1 MQAPAPLPQSYWRRR
16 TSTVE
21 QGVPLATAWAL
32 AARWMLA
39 FASMTTGA
47 VSAATPARVVS
58 LNLCTDEYLLLTAR
72 PGQIASISRL
82 GADEQESPLARQAR
96 GLATNSGQ
104 LSEVIEQR
112 PDLVLTMGHD
122 PQGVALAARLR
133 IRLIALPY
141 PTSPAAVV
149 AQVQQVAALVGN
161 TPAGTTFAARVAA
174 LTASAPKAQPG
185 LMIGG
190 SGLAPAMDGLA
201 AGWLRLAGIAQ
212 QQGGQISLERLLVQ
226 PPPILIRNVYRRG
239 QLSGPQAWSQ
249 HPALRQLRVTQ
260 VEADGRAFLCG
271 GAAMPAEIA
280 RLRKALA
287 T

>member
-1 MQAPAPLPQSYWRRR
+1 M
-16 TSTVE
+16 
-21 QGVPLATAWAL
+21 PLATAWAL

-39 FASMTTGA
+39 CAIMTTGA
-47 VSAATPARVVS
+47 VSATTPARVVS

-96 GLATNSGQ
+96 GLAINSGQ

-212 QQGGQISLERLLVQ
+212 QQSGQISLERLLVQ

-287 T
+287 A

>member
-1 MQAPAPLPQSYWRRR
+1 MQADSPLPPSYWRRR

-39 FASMTTGA
+39 FASMSTGA

-96 GLATNSGQ
+96 GLATNSGR

-161 TPAGTTFAARVAA
+161 TPAGTAFAARVAA
-174 LTASAPKAQPG
+174 LTASAPKARPG

-212 QQGGQISLERLLVQ
+212 QQVVHGAFGGVVVHPDAWQSVCPAGLRTKKNPGQAPGSCRAAEL
-226 PPPILIRNVYRRG
+226 RRD
-239 QLSGPQAWSQ
+239 QKSY
-249 HPALRQLRVTQ
+249 
-260 VEADGRAFLCG
+260 
-271 GAAMPAEIA
+271 AAH
-280 RLRKALA
+280 